1 MAATTAALSSRVTFR
16 AAPVRGAKAVSSKA
30 TARAA
35 PLRNVTTRASI
46 ADLPK
51 ENKDCKVLV
60 VGGTGYIGK
69 FVVRELCAQGYDV
82 TAFVRDKSGIG
93 GKTDAS
99 GAKSLFPDASVKF
112 GSVGD
117 CDSIRANAFDDTKYD
132 VVVSCLASRTG
143 GIKDSWDIDYQ
154 ATKNVLDVA
163 RENNANALRPPLRHL
178 RPKATSD
185 VPSGEV
191 EIRGGPAGVRGHLA
205 QHRPTHRVLQV
216 TRGAGRVRAERWS
229 VRHVRG
235 RPARVVQ
242 ANLRARS
249 RQVHGTLKF

>member
-1 MAATTAALSSRVTFR
+1 MAATTLSSRVTFR
-16 AAPVRGAKAVSSKA
+16 AAPVRGAKAVSSRQA
-30 TARAA
+30 ARAA

-163 RENNANALRPPLRHL
+163 RENNAKHFVLSPPSASKSLC
-178 RPKATSD
+178 
-185 VPSGEV
+185 
-191 EIRGGPAGVRGHLA
+191 
-205 QHRPTHRVLQV
+205 
-216 TRGAGRVRAERWS
+216 
-229 VRHVRG
+229 
-235 RPARVVQ
+235 
-242 ANLRARS
+242 
-249 RQVHGTLKF
+249 